1 MFSAFIAEYGPLG
14 LCNSE
19 NLDYFYKYFQ
29 KLTKILV
36 TFWIFMSKTFL
47 NVSLLSLFCT
57 LMCNT
62 RDQLLYPQ

>member
-36 TFWIFMSKTFL
+36 TFLDFY
-47 NVSLLSLFCT
+47 V
-57 LMCNT
+57 
-62 RDQLLYPQ
+62 